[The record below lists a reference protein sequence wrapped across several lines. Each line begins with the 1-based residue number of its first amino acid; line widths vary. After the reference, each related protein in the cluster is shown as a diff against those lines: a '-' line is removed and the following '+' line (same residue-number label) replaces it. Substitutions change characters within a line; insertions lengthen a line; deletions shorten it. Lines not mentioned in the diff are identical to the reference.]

1 MAESKTYKIQLLKN
15 TRFVIFM
22 ALLIILFL
30 TNLTLYQVFRIQNS
44 EWNLAFVIVSV
55 ILITVICYSIFKMQG
70 VRGLQITLGD
80 TEMTYNRSRFEN
92 EVIEYR
98 NIKYLGYF
106 KKNPDDESKFS
117 FFDGMYIYDGSTD
130 KYCFIGI
137 SFNEYREIFA
147 EIRAKC
153 EKTNANWHNIKRS
166 NRTLLEELRTLVG
179 S

>member
-1 MAESKTYKIQLLKN
+1 MTKKKCYHIIHYIHQRGHLMAEAKTYKISLLKN
-15 TRFVIFM
+15 TRFVVFM
-22 ALLIILFL
+22 ALLIGLFL

-117 FFDGMYIYDGSTD
+117 FFDYRACSQSAA
-130 KYCFIGI
+130 CI
-137 SFNEYREIFA
+137 SPLFA
-147 EIRAKC
+147 PC
-153 EKTNANWHNIKRS
+153 
-166 NRTLLEELRTLVG
+166 NR
-179 S
+179 